1 MQKSTIV
8 VVTSTW
14 LDYAAIDAA
23 CYFWVVLYVRSD
35 GLTVVTGYC
44 DLHGLVLTKA
54 YGLHLR
60 NATRKMG
67 PCDASPPG
75 LDTPQPPHHTGPIY
89 I

>member
-44 DLHGLVLTKA
+44 DLHTLADPLNVKYAFYT
-54 YGLHLR
+54 
-60 NATRKMG
+60 
-67 PCDASPPG
+67 
-75 LDTPQPPHHTGPIY
+75 
-89 I
+89 